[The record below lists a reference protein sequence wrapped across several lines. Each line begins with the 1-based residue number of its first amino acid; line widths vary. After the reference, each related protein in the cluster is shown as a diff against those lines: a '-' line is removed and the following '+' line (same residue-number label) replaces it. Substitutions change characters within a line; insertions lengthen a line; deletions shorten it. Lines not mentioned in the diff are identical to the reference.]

1 MLLAVT
7 RDGYGKRLEA
17 SAFGKKGRGGM
28 GMIAIKFKEEGD
40 ELKALTQ
47 ANDGEQVLLLLT
59 QKGPQPPNPSPSPN
73 RVLTLTLATN
83 PKPHLHPH
91 PTVTALTAR
100 ATGAADHA
108 EGDHRAPERLG
119 DLAAGRVGQ

>member
-7 RDGYGKRLEA
+7 RDGYGKRVEA

-40 ELKALTQ
+40 ELAALTQ

-59 QKGPQPPNPSPSPN
+59 QKGPRPPNHSPSPN
-73 RVLTLTLATN
+73 RVPTLTLT
-83 PKPHLHPH
+83 
-91 PTVTALTAR
+91 PTPSPTFTLTLSHCTYGPR
-100 ATGAADHA
+100 Y
-108 EGDHRAPERLG
+108 RCC
-119 DLAAGRVGQ
+119 

>member
-7 RDGYGKRLEA
+7 RDGYGKRVEA

-40 ELKALTQ
+40 ELAALTQ

-59 QKGPQPPNPSPSPN
+59 QKGPRPPNHSPSPN
-73 RVLTLTLATN
+73 RVPTLTLT
-83 PKPHLHPH
+83 
-91 PTVTALTAR
+91 PTPSPTFTLTLKSVQVAAR

-108 EGDHRAPERLG
+108 EGHHRAPERLG
-119 DLAAGRVGQ
+119 DLAAGGVRP